1 MTALFRRIQ
10 PPKTFRLT
18 VALVAK
24 YLKIPESLIL
34 RFEYWQNVLFV
45 HRTDRGGQ
53 FVSYRQ
59 LRLWW
64 DAIALLFETCHTPTA
79 LQQLG
84 LQIKEDSQ
92 KFSDYYKEMMED
104 LRQLWVKRRDY
115 LGSLPGKESAA

>member
-1 MTALFRRIQ
+1 
-10 PPKTFRLT
+10 
-18 VALVAK
+18 
-24 YLKIPESLIL
+24 
-34 RFEYWQNVLFV
+34 V

-59 LRLWW
+59 MQLWW
-64 DAIALLFETCHTPTA
+64 DEIALLFETCHTPTA
-79 LQQLG
+79 LQLLG
-84 LQIKEDSQ
+84 FQIKEDSQ

>member
-45 HRTDRGGQ
+45 QRTDRGGQ
-53 FVSYRQ
+53 FV
-59 LRLWW
+59 
-64 DAIALLFETCHTPTA
+64 IP
-79 LQQLG
+79 
-84 LQIKEDSQ
+84 I
-92 KFSDYYKEMMED
+92 
-104 LRQLWVKRRDY
+104 
-115 LGSLPGKESAA
+115 